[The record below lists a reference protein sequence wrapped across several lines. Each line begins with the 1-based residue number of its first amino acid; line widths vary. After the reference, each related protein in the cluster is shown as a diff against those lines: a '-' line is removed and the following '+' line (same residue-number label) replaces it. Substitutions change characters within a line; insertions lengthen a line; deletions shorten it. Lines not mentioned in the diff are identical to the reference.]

1 MPAQPNCKA
10 VSDQLGESTDLS
22 QKSEITPFF
31 VQKEE
36 YNKQVEQLVYHTTD
50 DFKNQRL
57 QTAHD
62 ANPVLKK
69 YGITAV
75 HLFKEFNQDSYIN
88 NEYPTY
94 DYEGYL
100 AFDMYSPDGNHCG
113 LLAFGR
119 KKGLISNNFK
129 DHTVGQ
135 NGIVVFNRY
144 GKYADINY
152 CTDNLIIALKIAQCG
167 ERVAFAK
174 DINDSIQLYENITN
188 NTPIF
193 IDTLLK
199 DDRAFNLLDPKHV
212 LNLQSKMDIHAY
224 LMTLKNAFI
233 KENGVIAENPITDDV
248 PTTVLGNQFVG
259 NKPQAWG
266 KLLPINHAIDVAEN
280 PYPIHALPPLIQH
293 ASKAISEYVQ
303 APLAMAVQ
311 CVLGAIT
318 HLAQAEVNA
327 PILNDIS
334 GKGEPCSLFLMTEG
348 KSGSRKSSS
357 RKLADKAITAHER
370 HAYEVYKEVLSQ
382 WEDLYQNTPKKERA
396 DSILSNPKPSD
407 PSTIFSDLT
416 FESLAGLY
424 IDGVIKNGSLSS
436 DEAGQ
441 FFGGHT
447 MKGDT
452 VNNAIGGFTKIY
464 DDGSIQRTRGKSNT
478 NGSGR
483 ANDVRL
489 SFNLQGQHEVLAEA
503 LKDPLL
509 REQGFLPRFILTVP
523 ENLAG
528 ERIQDEVFRAKSR
541 NINMDNR
548 LIAYWER
555 CRELLDR
562 HGIPKVISDGE
573 QYAPERTV
581 IPLSIE
587 AEEIDLNFY
596 NECEENQRKGKP
608 YEYIQPFASRASQ
621 TARRLAT
628 VLSFFEGHTMISGEV
643 MKSSCEVMRHSLKEW
658 LKYSDVETAQESN
671 TQRMIDWLTKKCLS
685 NNTTELFYSVMQSNC
700 PRPMRKNKTILET
713 VLNELV
719 DTNHIQI
726 LTISNKRVI
735 QISPFYL
742 ELAKKRG

>member
-10 VSDQLGESTDLS
+10 VRDQLGESTDLS

-36 YNKQVEQLVYHTTD
+36 YNGQVEQLVYHTTD
-50 DFKNQRL
+50 DFKKQRL

-75 HLFKEFNQDSYIN
+75 HLFKEFSQDSYIN
-88 NEYPTY
+88 NEYPTF

-100 AFDMYSPDGNHCG
+100 AFDMYSPNGNHCG

-119 KKGLISNNFK
+119 KKGLISSNFK

-174 DINDSIQLYENITN
+174 DINDSIQLYDNITN

-193 IDTLLK
+193 IDTLLN
-199 DDRAFNLLDPKHV
+199 DNRAFNLLDPKHV
-212 LNLQSKMDIHAY
+212 LNLQSKIDIHAY

-233 KENGVIAENPITDDV
+233 KEHGVIAENPIADDV
-248 PTTVLGNQFVG
+248 PTTVLGKQSDG
-259 NKPQAWG
+259 NKPQIWG
-266 KLLPINHAIDVAEN
+266 KLLPINHAIDVAAN

-293 ASKAISEYVQ
+293 ASKAVSEYVQ

-318 HLAQAEVNA
+318 HIAQADVNA
-327 PILNDIS
+327 PIPNDIS

-370 HAYEVYKEVLSQ
+370 YAYEIYKEALSQ
-382 WEDLYQNTPKKERA
+382 WDDLYQNTPKKERA
-396 DSILSNPKPSD
+396 DFILSNPKPSD

-452 VNNAIGGFTKIY
+452 ANNAIGGFTKVY
-464 DDGSIQRTRGKSNT
+464 DDGSIQRTRG
-478 NGSGR
+478 
-483 ANDVRL
+483 
-489 SFNLQGQHEVLAEA
+489 E
-503 LKDPLL
+503 
-509 REQGFLPRFILTVP
+509 
-523 ENLAG
+523 
-528 ERIQDEVFRAKSR
+528 IQ
-541 NINMDNR
+541 
-548 LIAYWER
+548 YQW
-555 CRELLDR
+555 
-562 HGIPKVISDGE
+562 
-573 QYAPERTV
+573 
-581 IPLSIE
+581 
-587 AEEIDLNFY
+587 
-596 NECEENQRKGKP
+596 QR
-608 YEYIQPFASRASQ
+608 
-621 TARRLAT
+621 
-628 VLSFFEGHTMISGEV
+628 
-643 MKSSCEVMRHSLKEW
+643 SC
-658 LKYSDVETAQESN
+658 
-671 TQRMIDWLTKKCLS
+671 
-685 NNTTELFYSVMQSNC
+685 
-700 PRPMRKNKTILET
+700 
-713 VLNELV
+713 
-719 DTNHIQI
+719 
-726 LTISNKRVI
+726 
-735 QISPFYL
+735 
-742 ELAKKRG
+742 